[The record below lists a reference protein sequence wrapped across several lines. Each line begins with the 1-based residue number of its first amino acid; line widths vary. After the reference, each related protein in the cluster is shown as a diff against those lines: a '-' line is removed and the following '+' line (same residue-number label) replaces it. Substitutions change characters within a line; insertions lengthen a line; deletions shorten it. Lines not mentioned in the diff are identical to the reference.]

1 MKIDYLTVDRL
12 EKTMKMQLEILDFL
26 ADLLEYDSRYA
37 AEHPAGDLPALVN
50 PGVLKSHFITQKKA
64 CESVLSLTARHLPR
78 LKAEHD
84 KQVAVEREKR
94 KASEA
99 TNRANK
105 STPTKGENPLPA
117 PLDLDER
124 EPVENPPVNHHQA
137 ITLWEGLA

>member
-37 AEHPAGDLPALVN
+37 AEHPAGDLPPLTN

-64 CESVLSLTARHLPR
+64 CESVLSLVARHLPR

-84 KQVAVEREKR
+84 QTRAAEREKR
-94 KASEA
+94 QQQQAKPSPHPDKAQDKE
-99 TNRANK
+99 TD
-105 STPTKGENPLPA
+105 
-117 PLDLDER
+117 PLDPDKR
-124 EPVENPPVNHHQA
+124 ETVENPPVNNPQA
-137 ITLWEGLA
+137 INLWEGSA